1 MHLLHRCF
9 RRLLVASLL
18 IPFLISA
25 AALAQSTNRQIGT
38 QFEVTAD
45 PPVSRPHGKPCVVSL
60 FANYTFAHF
69 SDTTQTFQFTPPAS
83 CSGPWKKVVFEADF
97 SENGG
102 VQFDRTA
109 TMFLANAN
117 IYFGTTPEPL
127 STATNTWH
135 IERDVTDYAALF
147 SIPQPGTIVLGNC
160 TTDCPPPYNT
170 FLNGVF
176 TVNADLE
183 FYPDDGHSS
192 DNHGSDNRSSDDR
205 SSDDHGRGD
214 DRHNRPADAVLPL
227 VQSNGSGGIN
237 LPAFLFHPT
246 DQFSTTFTLPTN
258 IERLYLDVVSQ
269 SQSTDEQWYACFP
282 NDLASINEVY
292 GCGNTDFR
300 ETEITIDGNPAGIAP
315 VSPWVFTGFLPDQWI
330 PMPGAQTL
338 DFVPYRVNLTPFAG
352 MLNDGNPHTVSLSIF
367 NDDSYFAETAS
378 LLLYLD
384 HGSTTVTGALTKN
397 TLTVPAPVVTENLQ
411 GTSTVTGTIGVTSN
425 RRFTIAGYVNTSHG
439 KVSTSLSEHQNFSST
454 QTIDFDTVNFT
465 VLDQQTAVQNDVSTK
480 ATVSSGEDTVSTV
493 DHFSFPITVNLI
505 LPVSSSPFGLT
516 VDTRQRYHT
525 DSQVSFGDELAT
537 FNSVTNS
544 VHSTDVSP
552 AASSQSYTAFD
563 SDGTFYN
570 CQIASNN
577 NTLTKV
583 SRGCSVDHDHH

>member
-1 MHLLHRCF
+1 MLPLHRCF
-9 RRLLVASLL
+9 RRFLVVTLL

-25 AALAQSTNRQIGT
+25 ATFAQSTNRQIGT

-45 PPVSRPHGKPCVVSL
+45 PLVSRPHGTPCKVSL
-60 FANYTFAHF
+60 FTNYTFAHF

-83 CSGPWKKVVFEADF
+83 CSGPWEKIVFEADF

-102 VQFDRTA
+102 AQFDRTA
-109 TMFLANAN
+109 TMFLGNTN

-127 STATNTWH
+127 ATATNSWH

-160 TTDCPPPYNT
+160 TTDCAPPYNT
-170 FLNGVF
+170 LNGVF
-176 TVNADLE
+176 TVDADLE
-183 FYPDDGHSS
+183 FYPA
-192 DNHGSDNRSSDDR
+192 DNHDPDNRSPDNPG
-205 SSDDHGRGD
+205 H
-214 DRHNRPADAVLPL
+214 HNRSADAVLPL
-227 VQSNGSGGIN
+227 VQTTSGGGIN
-237 LPAFLFHPT
+237 LPAYLFSPT

-258 IERLYLDVVSQ
+258 IERVYLDVVSQ

-282 NDLASINEVY
+282 NDLANINEVY

-315 VSPWVFTGFLPDQWI
+315 VSPWVFTGFLPDQWV
-330 PMPGAQTL
+330 PTPGAQTL

-352 MLNDGNPHTVSLSIF
+352 LLNDGNPHTVSLSVF
-367 NDDSYFAETAS
+367 NDDSYFAEAAS

-397 TLTVPAPVVTENLQ
+397 TLAIPSPVVTENLK

-425 RRFTIAGYVNTSHG
+425 RHFTIAGYVQTSHG
-439 KVSTSLSEHQNFSST
+439 KVSTSISEHQSFSST
-454 QTIDFDTVNFT
+454 QTIDFDTVNAT
-465 VLDQQTAVQNDVSTK
+465 VLDQETSVHNDVSSTT
-480 ATVSSGEDTVSTV
+480 TVSSRDQTVSTI
-493 DHFSFPITVNLI
+493 DSFSFPISVNFTF
-505 LPVSSSPFGLT
+505 PVSSAPFGFT
-516 VDTRQRYHT
+516 VDTKQNYENN
-525 DSQVSFGDELAT
+525 SLISYGQELAA

-544 VHSTDVSP
+544 VHATDVSP

-570 CQIASNN
+570 CEIASKN

-583 SRGCSVDHDHH
+583 SHGCSQNHDQH